1 MGTLQP
7 KKIPTINDPISTG
20 TALHKAG
27 KLMNTEYNLQHL
39 CIHGIRSPLWPRL
52 SLKERKYH
60 IVLRYMV
67 LKCTYSTCRPEMVPK
82 EVGMFPLMLFPLKFL
97 LHTKGSYFRQAK

>member
-27 KLMNTEYNLQHL
+27 KLMNTEYNLQYQKP
-39 CIHGIRSPLWPRL
+39 I
-52 SLKERKYH
+52 
-60 IVLRYMV
+60 M
-67 LKCTYSTCRPEMVPK
+67 
-82 EVGMFPLMLFPLKFL
+82 
-97 LHTKGSYFRQAK
+97 A